1 MKIRVDR
8 DSVCMG
14 DDVLSHEI
22 EFDVSEDMTVKDFF
36 GFLEKERYLPSIQG
50 HNVAWE
56 LHNRNGEQGVYVTK
70 TGEIIHPDGVLKEM
84 LEGIAETPLFVFLY
98 HYTPEAYYI
107 SKENK

>member
-14 DDVLSHEI
+14 DDVLPHET
-22 EFDVSEDMTVKDFF
+22 EFDVPEDMTVKDFF
-36 GFLEKERYLPSIQG
+36 GFLERERYLPSVQG
-50 HNVAWE
+50 NNVAWE
-56 LHNRNGEQGVYVTK
+56 LRNRNGEQGAYF

-84 LEGIAETPLFVFLY
+84 LEGITETPLFVLLY

-107 SKENK
+107 RKENK

>member
-22 EFDVSEDMTVKDFF
+22 EFDVLEDMTVKDFF

-50 HNVAWE
+50 NNVAWE
-56 LHNRNGEQGVYVTK
+56 LHNRNGEQGVYFTK
-70 TGEIIHPDGVLKEM
+70 TGEIIHSNGVLKDM
-84 LEGIAETPLFVFLY
+84 LEEITGTPLFVLLY

-107 SKENK
+107 SKDNK